1 MLLLMRYMTR
11 PSMDGRTCM
20 MDTHSTNVPAVE
32 VFTDVMHFMP
42 LNLYMSVQLGSHNL
56 HKEQS

>member
-1 MLLLMRYMTR
+1 
-11 PSMDGRTCM
+11 M

-32 VFTDVMHFMP
+32 VFTDVMHFMA
-42 LNLYMSVQLGSHNL
+42 LKLYMSVQLGSHNL